1 MQIFIPL
8 YDIYLL
14 LLVTESSIYI
24 CLGLFCPI
32 ELSGRNDRHNDMDRV
47 DVCFGNND
55 GCSICSGND
64 KGFLKV
70 FISKIFVF
78 PIELIP
84 KVRRHPSRKQ
94 FFPFCRF
101 AVSDSDNWNYSSYNG
116 QKLFGFFSYSML
128 KAKVTKLISRENFL
142 ILFWEGNRK
151 K

>member
-1 MQIFIPL
+1 MSSLNRAKKNADFHTFIW
-8 YDIYLL
+8 YLTFVKSCFYWSL
-14 LLVTESSIYI
+14 NQAFTFAQ
-24 CLGLFCPI
+24 GLFCPI

-64 KGFLKV
+64 KRFLKI

-101 AVSDSDNWNYSSYNG
+101 AVLKILKNTSDSDNRNYSTYNG
-116 QKLFGFFSYSML
+116 QKLFGFFP
-128 KAKVTKLISRENFL
+128 IPCSRQ
-142 ILFWEGNRK
+142 R
-151 K
+151 

>member
-1 MQIFIPL
+1 M
-8 YDIYLL
+8 LL
-14 LLVTESSIYI
+14 LATESSTYI
-24 CLGLFCPI
+24 CAELFCPI
-32 ELSGRNDRHNDMDRV
+32 KLSGRNDGHNDMDRVV

-64 KGFLKV
+64 KRFLKI

-101 AVSDSDNWNYSSYNG
+101 AVLKILKNTSDSDNRNYSTYNG
-116 QKLFGFFSYSML
+116 QKLFGFFP
-128 KAKVTKLISRENFL
+128 IPCSRQ
-142 ILFWEGNRK
+142 R
-151 K
+151 

>member
-1 MQIFIPL
+1 MSSLNRAKKNADFHTFIW
-8 YDIYLL
+8 YLTFVKL
-14 LLVTESSIYI
+14 CFYWSLNQAFTFAQ
-24 CLGLFCPI
+24 GLFCPI

-64 KGFLKV
+64 KRFLKI

-101 AVSDSDNWNYSSYNG
+101 AVLKILKNTSDSDNRNYSTYNG
-116 QKLFGFFSYSML
+116 QNLFGFFP
-128 KAKVTKLISRENFL
+128 IPCSRQ
-142 ILFWEGNRK
+142 R
-151 K
+151 